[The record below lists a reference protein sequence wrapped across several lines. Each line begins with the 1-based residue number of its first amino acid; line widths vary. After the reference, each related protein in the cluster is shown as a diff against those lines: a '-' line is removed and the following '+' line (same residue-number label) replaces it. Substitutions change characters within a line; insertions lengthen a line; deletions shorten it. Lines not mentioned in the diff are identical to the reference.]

1 MRATQ
6 ENPKYICECGELID
20 YMPGQDCPECGAE
33 IVVVHPNGTTEAPTK
48 PKMMSQSQLETSDAK
63 YRELLNTWRKD
74 QVRRLAAIGDESP
87 HLRSARVSFQ
97 ESIAQIDAILEMM

>member
-20 YMPGQDCPECGAE
+20 YTPGQDCPECGAE

-48 PKMMSQSQLETSDAK
+48 PKMMSQSQLETIRDEYVSKLSGIADNTAFQ
-63 YRELLNTWRKD
+63 REA
-74 QVRRLAAIGDESP
+74 RRSLQSNIDLMNVI
-87 HLRSARVSFQ
+87 LRGGN
-97 ESIAQIDAILEMM
+97 

>member
-1 MRATQ
+1 MRAIQ

-33 IVVVHPNGTTEAPTK
+33 IVVVHPDGTTEAPKK
-48 PKMMSQSQLETSDAK
+48 PKMISDAK